1 MARIID
7 FTRQRYGTFRRGQ
20 TEDKRRINEQL
31 RQISQSYLRPD
42 VVIPAA
48 TSAIGGAVDIGK
60 GLMQRAAKSKAQAS
74 MLESAQARLAAL
86 PKEGPFDKSD
96 PLMRRGFTDP
106 IAAARAQRQIQDI
119 QGIQQQGLAYLQSQ
133 ASMADT
139 EERQRELLSLANLTQ
154 GPQYQ
159 GRSLAQIAAGQT
171 LPDAGQIGTQQ
182 KLMASLFPQTQ
193 AELEAQRLKTR
204 GAIAGVE
211 KAEAEVEGI
220 RSENAVKALDAA
232 VATFKQLALK
242 DPKLA
247 PYVSGLEKILADV
260 GNVKS
265 QTQRR
270 TDQTQIERGEL
281 EVKQTNAETAL
292 RRLSEDARNNERN
305 YRLALQRLKFQQR
318 KEARKASQGLRQKAR
333 SAYRGKIPFKIPE
346 VSTSFLNPSDTLIG
360 LIDQYNNPTNSIH
373 GDSVEAKKAKF
384 SLLTSV
390 FRNGGISPDQFR
402 TMPKAG
408 DPGYNESVEGMAIAI
423 IENYNRARV
432 QAEKVLSRNF
442 DLGQTPPAL
451 AAKGIIDES
460 QGAVASLIAKVA
472 EVNLRGPTEQSDEER
487 EEVTKITAK
496 IAKIT
501 DLLTGI
507 ERGSY
512 NNLGALYTE
521 IMDKKFFDEA
531 DTRRRSNAIGIY
543 LKTNRN

>member
-74 MLESAQARLAAL
+74 MLESAQARLAAQPRVL
-86 PKEGPFDKSD
+86 DKSD
-96 PLMRRGFTDP
+96 PAGLAREFVDP
-106 IAAARAQRQIQDI
+106 IAAARTQRQIQDI

-133 ASMADT
+133 ATMANT

-204 GAIAGVE
+204 GAVAGVE
-211 KAEAEVEGI
+211 KAEAEVQGI
-220 RSENAVKALDAA
+220 RSANAVKALDAA
-232 VATFKQLALK
+232 IANFRQLALK

-247 PYVSGLEKILADV
+247 PYVSGLEKIIAEVENID
-260 GNVKS
+260 S
-265 QTQRR
+265 QIDRR
-270 TDQTQIERGEL
+270 ADQTKIDKGEL
-281 EVKQTNAETAL
+281 AVKQTNAETAL
-292 RRLSEDARNNERN
+292 RRLSEDTRNNERN
-305 YRLALQRLKFQQR
+305 YRLALQRLQFQQR

-360 LIDQYNNPTNSIH
+360 LIDQYNDPKNSIH
-373 GDSVEAKKAKF
+373 GDSTEAKKAKF

-390 FRNGGISPDQFR
+390 FRNAGITPDQFR

-408 DPGYNESVEGMAIAI
+408 DPGYNESVEGMAIAL
-423 IENYNRARV
+423 IENYNRATV
-432 QAEKVLSRNF
+432 QAGDILSRNF

-451 AAKGIIDES
+451 AAKGIIDEA
-460 QGAVASLIAKVA
+460 QGAVSSLVTRVG
-472 EVNLRGPTEQSDEER
+472 ELNQRGPTEQSDEER
-487 EEVTKITAK
+487 KEVTRITAK
-496 IAKIT
+496 IARIT

-507 ERGSY
+507 QRGSY
-512 NNLGALYTE
+512 NNLGTLYTE
-521 IMDKKFFDEA
+521 IMDKEFFDEA